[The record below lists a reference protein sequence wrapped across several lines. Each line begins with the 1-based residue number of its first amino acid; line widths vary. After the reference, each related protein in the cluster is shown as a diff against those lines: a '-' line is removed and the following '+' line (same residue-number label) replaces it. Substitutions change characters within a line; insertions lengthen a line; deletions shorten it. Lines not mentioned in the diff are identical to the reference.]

1 MSHLKLAVAAGA
13 LSAALITTVATA
25 ASSPLALGPAANGKA
40 KTYVGYYDGHKDTY
54 VVTDV
59 SSKSQAAALHVNYSP
74 PLAKFKGAPAQYFI
88 QGPAAKG
95 QLAVFGS
102 EPGEDDYNPLW
113 EEIVVKWKASATPAL
128 LLKDDQ
134 IDALAKAGKLTETD
148 AHIVFN
154 APIIKVG

>member
-1 MSHLKLAVAAGA
+1 VKVIGAAAVTA
-13 LSAALITTVATA
+13 LVLVATA
-25 ASSPLALGPAANGKA
+25 SAGGGASVPLGPVTHASHAQ
-40 KTYVGYYDGHKDTY
+40 YVGYYDGHKDWFIA
-54 VVTDV
+54 TDT
-59 SSKSQAAALHVNYSP
+59 SNKAQATAMHINYSKA
-74 PLAKFKGAPAQYFI
+74 LASVKGAPRQFFI
-88 QGPAAKG
+88 EGKQAKG
-95 QLAVFGS
+95 QISVFGS